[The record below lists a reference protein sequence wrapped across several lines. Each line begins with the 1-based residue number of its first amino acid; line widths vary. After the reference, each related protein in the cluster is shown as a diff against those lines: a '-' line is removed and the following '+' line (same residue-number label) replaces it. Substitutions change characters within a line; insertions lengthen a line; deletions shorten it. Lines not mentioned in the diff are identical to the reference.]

1 MTLETSTSVP
11 VETASTTPVV
21 TGVIDPRAAEE
32 IRSSVVMTERLK
44 KLKKEWEDADPQVY
58 VDDTL
63 LFTESWKETEQ
74 MPVDYRWAKAFQK
87 RMENCPILIRDDEI
101 IVGSSTKFIRGN
113 NVLCAMKPREVLAMC
128 ESGRFDRKL
137 SDIASTVIDPED
149 LEKLKADARY
159 WIEHMNPVNY
169 VNVVLE
175 EQLGKSH
182 FDLLFD
188 HGMILEGRAVRE
200 NPDRGLFQGNGAFG
214 GGVVQP
220 SGDVL
225 HKGFNYVIGLAKAE
239 MEKMRAE
246 GAKQSGWCGMALR
259 KWYLL
264 ESIVIMFE
272 AVITFAKRHAA
283 LAREM
288 AAKTT
293 DPVRKAE
300 LEKIA
305 DVCERVPAEPPRDF
319 WEAVQAVRFMHLA
332 AWKESSER
340 AEVPIGRIDQFWHPY
355 YKNDVESGKL
365 TRQQA
370 AELIGAF
377 WLKIREVENLVTI
390 KREHRAAPGSQLP
403 NVTLCGRDKDG
414 NDLTN
419 ELSWM
424 ILEVMRQIKLSEPA
438 VYVRYH
444 ENQDEN
450 FIIHALECNRD
461 FGGGNPAF
469 LNDELGTLRYL
480 ERGVPIEDAC
490 NWNASG
496 CLGYHL
502 ECAEHMAGA
511 FNLVVPKVMEVTLHD
526 GFDPRIGKQLGP
538 HTGDA
543 SKFTSLEEF
552 YEAFLKQMD
561 YFAERMRDHYFLWWT
576 SEAAN
581 SPMSGYRAGML
592 YRDCIPAGMT
602 SREGGARYP
611 VCRASWVGYKGVTDC
626 ADYLAAIKYL
636 VLDQKKITMAQ
647 LLEAMDAN
655 WEGHEDIRQM
665 CVSAPKYGN
674 DDDYVD
680 EIFNYVSRET
690 QRILQSRPDP
700 ITGEKPMLF
709 MGAAA
714 GHVTQ
719 GKAVGAMPNG
729 RYAGTPL
736 YDGGTSAMAGGDV
749 NGPTAVIKSAT
760 KWEHTKEV
768 AGMAHNMKFSKSVL
782 NTREKLTKVAS
793 LVKTYMKRGGW
804 HIQFNIHSAEE
815 LMEARKNPEAHKDL
829 LVRVGGYSA
838 YFVDLPPEL
847 QDEIVE
853 RTMHEVS

>member
-1 MTLETSTSVP
+1 MTPINSETIP
-11 VETASTTPVV
+11 VLQ
-21 TGVIDPRAAEE
+21 GKIDPRAAQE
-32 IRSSVVMTERLK
+32 IRSAVVMTDRLK
-44 KLKKEWEDADPQVY
+44 KLKKEWEDAAPQVY

-74 MPVDYRWAKAFQK
+74 LPLDYRWALAFKK
-87 RMENCPILIRDDEI
+87 RMEECPILIRDDEI

-137 SDIASTVIDPED
+137 SDISTTIIDPED
-149 LEKLKADARY
+149 LEKLKADAQY

-169 VNVVLE
+169 VNVALE
-175 EQLGKSH
+175 DELGPGH

-188 HGMILEGRAVRE
+188 NVMVFEGRAVRQF
-200 NPDRGLFQGNGAFG
+200 PDRGLFQGNGAFG
-214 GGVVQP
+214 GGVGQP

-225 HKGFNYVIGLAKAE
+225 DKGFNYVINLAKAE
-239 MEKMRAE
+239 MEKMKAE
-246 GAKQSGWCGMALR
+246 GAKQVGWSAMALR

-264 ESIVIMFE
+264 KSIIVMFE

-288 AAKTT
+288 AEKTA
-293 DPVRKAE
+293 DPKRKAE
-300 LEKIA
+300 LLKIA

-319 WEAVQAVRFMHLA
+319 WEAVQAIRFQHLA
-332 AWKESSER
+332 FWKESSDR
-340 AEVPIGRIDQFWHPY
+340 AEVPIGRIDQFWYPY
-355 YKNDVESGKL
+355 YKKDIESGKI

-419 ELSWM
+419 ELSWL

-438 VYVRYH
+438 VYIRWH
-444 ENQDEN
+444 EDMDEA
-450 FIIHALECNRD
+450 FLIHALECNRD

-469 LNDELGTLRYL
+469 LNDALGTQRYL
-480 ERGVPIEDAC
+480 DRGVPIEDAC

-511 FNLVVPKVMEVTLHD
+511 FNLVQAKVMEITLHN
-526 GFDPRIGKQLGP
+526 GVDPRTGKKVGLE
-538 HTGDA
+538 TGDVT
-543 SKFTSLEEF
+543 KFTSIEQF
-552 YEAFLKQMD
+552 YEAFLKQED
-561 YFAERMRDHYFLWWT
+561 YFADKMRDHYFLWWT

-581 SPMSGYRAGML
+581 SPMSGLRAGML
-592 YRDCIPAGMT
+592 YQDCIPAGMT
-602 SREGGARYP
+602 SREGAARYP
-611 VCRASWVGYKGVTDC
+611 VCRASWVGDKGVVDC

-636 VLDQKKITMAQ
+636 VFDKKKITMAQ

-655 WEGHEDIRQM
+655 WEGYEDIRQM
-665 CVSAPKYGN
+665 CLKAPKYGN

-680 EIFNYVSRET
+680 EIFNYLSRET

-709 MGAAA
+709 KGAAA

-729 RYAGTPL
+729 RYAYTPL

-749 NGPTAVIKSAT
+749 NGPTANILSAT
-760 KWEHTKEV
+760 KWEHTKEL
-768 AGMAHNMKFSKSVL
+768 AGCAHNMKLSKSVL
-782 NTREKLTKVAS
+782 NTPEKLSKVAS
-793 LVKTYMKRGGW
+793 LIKTYMKRGGW

-815 LMEARKNPEAHKDL
+815 LIDARKNPAAHKDL

-853 RTMHEVS
+853 RTMHEV

>member
-1 MTLETSTSVP
+1 MASESTKN
-11 VETASTTPVV
+11 TPVIQG
-21 TGVIDPRAAEE
+21 TIHPEAAKE
-32 IRSSVVMTERLK
+32 IGSITVMTDRLK
-44 KLKKEWEDADPQVY
+44 KLKKEWEDSAPQVY

-74 MPVDYRWAKAFQK
+74 MPVDYRWAKAYQK
-87 RMENCPILIRDDEI
+87 RLENCPILIRDDEI

-113 NVLCAMKPREVLAMC
+113 NVTCAMKPREILAMC

-137 SDIASTVIDPED
+137 SDISSTVIDPED
-149 LEKLKADARY
+149 LEKLKADAQY
-159 WIEHMNPVNY
+159 WVEHMNPVNY
-169 VNVVLE
+169 VNVALE
-175 EQLGKSH
+175 EELGKEH

-188 HGMILEGRAVRE
+188 HGMIFEGRAVRE

-225 HKGFNYVIGLAKAE
+225 NKGFNYVIGLAKAE
-239 MEKMRAE
+239 MEKMKAE
-246 GAKQSGWCGMALR
+246 GFGEMRASSNALR

-264 ESIVIMFE
+264 KSIVVMFE
-272 AVITFAKRHAA
+272 AVITFARRHGD
-283 LAREM
+283 LAKEM
-288 AAKTT
+288 AAKAT

-305 DVCERVPAEPPRDF
+305 EACYRVPAEPPRDF
-319 WEAVQAVRFMHLA
+319 WEAVQSVRFMHLA
-332 AWKESSER
+332 AWKESSDR
-340 AEVPIGRIDQFWHPY
+340 AEVPVGRIDQFWYPW
-355 YKNDVESGKL
+355 YKADIESGKL
-365 TRQQA
+365 TRAQA
-370 AELIGAF
+370 AELIGAM

-419 ELSWM
+419 ELSWI
-424 ILEVMRQIKLSEPA
+424 ILEVMAQIHLSEPA

-450 FIIHALECNRD
+450 FIIHALKCNRE

-469 LNDELGTLRYL
+469 LNDELGTQRYL
-480 ERGVPIEDAC
+480 DRNVPIEDAC

-496 CLGYHL
+496 CLGYHM

-511 FNLVVPKVMEVTLHD
+511 FNLVQAKVMEVTLHN
-526 GFDPRIGKQLGP
+526 GFDPRTGKQLGLK
-538 HTGDA
+538 TGDVT
-543 SKFTSLEEF
+543 KFTSIEQF
-552 YEAFLKQMD
+552 YEAFLKQED
-561 YFAERMRDHYFLWWT
+561 YFAEKMRDHYFIWWT
-576 SEAAN
+576 TEAAN

-592 YRDCIPAGMT
+592 YRDCIPAGLT
-602 SREGGARYP
+602 SREGGCRYP
-611 VCRASWVGYKGVTDC
+611 VGKASWVGDKGICDC

-636 VLDQKKITMAQ
+636 VFDQKKITMAQ

-655 WEGHEDIRQM
+655 WEGHEDIRQL
-665 CVSAPKYGN
+665 CLKVPKYGN

-680 EIFNYVSRET
+680 DIFNYISQET

-709 MGAAA
+709 KGAAA

-736 YDGGTSAMAGGDV
+736 YDGGTSAMPGGDV
-749 NGPTAVIKSAT
+749 NGPTALIRSAT
-760 KWEHTKEV
+760 KWTHAKEL
-768 AGMAHNMKFSKSVL
+768 AGQAHNMKLSKAVL
-782 NTREKLTKVAS
+782 NTPEKLAKVGA
-793 LVKTYMKRGGW
+793 LIKTYMKRGGW

-815 LMEARKNPEAHKDL
+815 LMKARKDPASHKDL

-853 RTMHEVS
+853 RTMHEVG

>member
-1 MTLETSTSVP
+1 MTADNSNVVP
-11 VETASTTPVV
+11 VI
-21 TGVIDPRAAEE
+21 TGAIAPEAAKE
-32 IRSSVVMTERLK
+32 IKSAVVMTDRLK
-44 KLKKEWEDADPQVY
+44 KLKKEWEDSSPQVY

-63 LFTESWKETEQ
+63 LFTESWKETEA
-74 MPVDYRWAKAFQK
+74 MPVDYRWAKTFQK
-87 RMENCPILIRDDEI
+87 RLENCPILIRDPEI

-113 NVLCAMKPREVLAMC
+113 NVTCAMKPREILAMC
-128 ESGRFDRKL
+128 ESGSFDRKL
-137 SDIASTVIDPED
+137 SDISSTVIDPED
-149 LEKLKADARY
+149 LEKLKADAEY
-159 WIEHMNPVNY
+159 WVEHMNPVNY
-169 VNVVLE
+169 VNVALE
-175 EQLGKSH
+175 EELGKEH

-188 HGMILEGRAVRE
+188 HGMVFEGRAVRE

-220 SGDVL
+220 SGEVL
-225 HKGFNYVIGLAKAE
+225 RHGFNYVIGLAKAE
-239 MEKMRAE
+239 LEKMKAE
-246 GAKQSGWCGMALR
+246 GAMELRASSSALR

-264 ESIVIMFE
+264 KSIVVMFE
-272 AVITFAKRHAA
+272 AVITFANRHAA
-283 LAREM
+283 LAREL

-305 DVCERVPAEPPRDF
+305 SVCDRVPAEPPRDF
-319 WEAVQAVRFMHLA
+319 WEAVQSVRFMHLA
-332 AWKESSER
+332 AWKESSDR
-340 AEVPIGRIDQFWHPY
+340 AEVPVGRIDQFWYPW
-355 YKNDVESGKL
+355 YKQDIESGKL

-370 AELIGAF
+370 AELVGAM

-419 ELSWM
+419 ELSWLV
-424 ILEVMRQIKLSEPA
+424 LEVMAQIHLSEPA

-444 ENQDEN
+444 EDQDEK
-450 FIIHALECNRD
+450 FIVHALECNRE

-469 LNDELGTLRYL
+469 LNDELGTQRYL
-480 ERGVPIEDAC
+480 DRGVPIEDAC

-511 FNLVVPKVMEVTLHD
+511 FNLVQAKVMELTLHD
-526 GFDPRIGKQLGP
+526 GFDPRTGKQLGP
-538 HTGDA
+538 HTGDVT
-543 SKFTSLEEF
+543 KFTSIEQF
-552 YEAFLKQMD
+552 YDAFFKQED
-561 YFAERMRDHYFLWWT
+561 YFADKMRTHYFIWWT
-576 SEAAN
+576 TEAAN

-592 YRDCIPAGMT
+592 YRDCIPAGLT

-611 VCRASWVGYKGVTDC
+611 VCKASWVGDKGICDC

-636 VLDQKKITMAQ
+636 VLEQKKITMAQ

-665 CVSAPKYGN
+665 CLKVSKYGN

-680 EIFNYVSRET
+680 GIFNFISQRT
-690 QRILQSRPDP
+690 QEILQSRPDP

-709 MGAAA
+709 KGAAA

-719 GKAVGAMPNG
+719 GKAVGAMPTG

-736 YDGGTSAMAGGDV
+736 YDGGTSAMPGGDV
-749 NGPTAVIKSAT
+749 NGPTALIMSAT
-760 KWEHTKEV
+760 KWMHAREL
-768 AGMAHNMKFSKSVL
+768 AGQAHNMKFSKAVL
-782 NTREKLTKVAS
+782 NTPEKLSKMGA
-793 LVKTYMKRGGW
+793 LIKTYMKRGGW
-804 HIQFNIHSAEE
+804 HIQFNIHSAKE
-815 LMEARKNPEAHKDL
+815 LMAARKEPAAHKDL

-847 QDEIVE
+847 QDEIVQ
-853 RTMHEVS
+853 RTMHEVG